1 MDDYV
6 KREVRMLAIA
16 GSLRRESLNRRLLEA
31 MAELAPPGVV
41 VDIFDALDT
50 VPLFNEDL
58 ESPSAPAAVERL
70 RAAVGASD
78 GLLLATPEY
87 NQSLP
92 GVMKNSIDWLS
103 RGEHPVLEGKPVA
116 ILGATA
122 GRWGT
127 RLAQAELR
135 HTLAACEAL
144 VMPAPQVYL
153 RSADGL
159 FDGRRLVDRAT
170 RDALTLFLAAF
181 HRWLRLYSDEDLR
194 EIR

>member
-6 KREVRMLAIA
+6 KREVRMLGIA

-58 ESPSAPAAVERL
+58 ESPAAPAAVERL
-70 RAAVGASD
+70 RAAVAASD

-92 GVMKNSIDWLS
+92 GVMKNSIDWLKTYRLEFVWS
-103 RGEHPVLEGKPVA
+103 INRVAYLLSIPHSARWCVLLPKGCL
-116 ILGATA
+116 ISLCM
-122 GRWGT
+122 
-127 RLAQAELR
+127 
-135 HTLAACEAL
+135 TLCRNL
-144 VMPAPQVYL
+144 VDWPQVES
-153 RSADGL
+153 RS
-159 FDGRRLVDRAT
+159 
-170 RDALTLFLAAF
+170 
-181 HRWLRLYSDEDLR
+181 
-194 EIR
+194 